1 MSNYVYFCQRT
12 KLSFYDIKKE
22 DAGNGENVMI
32 EYVIKKENHNVNNVG
47 AYSIIVKNNGEVAEK
62 ISNAFLNKGYA
73 EKIVLLCNRLQL
85 SPAHI
90 YEVVENAIYNFYC

>member
-1 MSNYVYFCQRT
+1 
-12 KLSFYDIKKE
+12 
-22 DAGNGENVMI
+22 
-32 EYVIKKENHNVNNVG
+32 
-47 AYSIIVKNNGEVAEK
+47 VKNNGEVAEK
-62 ISNAFLNKGYA
+62 ISNAFLDKGYA